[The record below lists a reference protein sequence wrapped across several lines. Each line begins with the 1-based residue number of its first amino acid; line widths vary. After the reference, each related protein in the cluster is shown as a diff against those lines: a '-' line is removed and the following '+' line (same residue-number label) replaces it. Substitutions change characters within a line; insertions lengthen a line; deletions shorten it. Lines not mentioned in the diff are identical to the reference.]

1 MTQELN
7 RVEDSEYYKD
17 KENCYQKKDQKV
29 RKPRSSNS
37 SIGESGFLVD
47 ITAKTLKDAMG
58 KGGKRVNRF
67 SGFGVKV
74 EDEENFNAVMGQIE
88 EIKELKPE
96 VKKVVKFR

>member
-1 MTQELN
+1 M
-7 RVEDSEYYKD
+7 
-17 KENCYQKKDQKV
+17 
-29 RKPRSSNS
+29 
-37 SIGESGFLVD
+37 D
-47 ITAKTLKDAMG
+47 ITAKTLKDAFG

-88 EIKELKPE
+88 ESKEQKPE